1 MQLGRELLYLS
12 NADIE
17 GMNLPS
23 SDIVDAVEQM
33 FGAKARGEAT
43 MKPKTGLHAADGTV
57 FLGSAGVL
65 GEPAQ
70 AGIKWVGVAA
80 NDGTG
85 LPHIAGTILLS
96 DNHTGMPLAVMDAR
110 WITGMRTAAIT
121 AVAARRMASADSS
134 NIAFVACGLQAR
146 MHLEMLRHDF
156 PLRNVR
162 AFSRRLSTAHSFC
175 EHARETGFTAQAF
188 DSAYDAMAEADI
200 VITTTPVVPR
210 TAAFLDCGRTA
221 AGAFIAMV
229 DLGVSWKPETFGA
242 LDLIVTDDR
251 SQADSENL
259 ANPELYRGE
268 VADLVAGRIEGR
280 GARTDRTALIFAGIG
295 LADVAAA
302 ARVYERAR
310 ERSIGRIL
318 PV

>member
-17 GMNLPS
+17 GMNLPP

-43 MKPKTGLHAADGTV
+43 MKPKTGLYAAGGTV

-70 AGIKWVGVAA
+70 AGIKWVGVAD

-121 AVAARRMASADSS
+121 AVAARRMASASS
-134 NIAFVACGLQAR
+134 C
-146 MHLEMLRHDF
+146 
-156 PLRNVR
+156 
-162 AFSRRLSTAHSFC
+162 SS
-175 EHARETGFTAQAF
+175 
-188 DSAYDAMAEADI
+188 
-200 VITTTPVVPR
+200 
-210 TAAFLDCGRTA
+210 
-221 AGAFIAMV
+221 
-229 DLGVSWKPETFGA
+229 
-242 LDLIVTDDR
+242 
-251 SQADSENL
+251 
-259 ANPELYRGE
+259 
-268 VADLVAGRIEGR
+268 
-280 GARTDRTALIFAGIG
+280 
-295 LADVAAA
+295 
-302 ARVYERAR
+302 RAR
-310 ERSIGRIL
+310 AGCPALRSSSPRLFRRAAMPGSLSPNRL
-318 PV
+318 VEQAQPVSPGGWQLYQW